1 MLINDKR
8 RINSYRIL
16 CFLLILT
23 IGIVFI
29 TLFLF
34 PLHSGRIGLIWNKIV
49 LPFEM
54 AFFPTIFICFKL
66 CNFLYQEKER
76 SGKISFSQKIITL
89 FGFVCCLPWCI
100 MILAQEEGPVYA
112 VQDLIKGPVTE
123 TLSFSSIHYQ
133 ENSNHLLHTQPYF
146 YLWLLK
152 TDSSANSIM
161 LKLENRNSDMIEELC
176 KNLVIS
182 NIVWDTKKIMESH
195 KKNESISIY
204 TSELDNKNIP
214 DFKVTYYPRS
224 MILISIEYN

>member
-66 CNFLYQEKER
+66 CNFLYQKKKEV
-76 SGKISFSQKIITL
+76 GKYL
-89 FGFVCCLPWCI
+89 
-100 MILAQEEGPVYA
+100 LA
-112 VQDLIKGPVTE
+112 K
-123 TLSFSSIHYQ
+123 
-133 ENSNHLLHTQPYF
+133 
-146 YLWLLK
+146 
-152 TDSSANSIM
+152 
-161 LKLENRNSDMIEELC
+161 KL
-176 KNLVIS
+176 
-182 NIVWDTKKIMESH
+182 
-195 KKNESISIY
+195 
-204 TSELDNKNIP
+204 
-214 DFKVTYYPRS
+214 
-224 MILISIEYN
+224 